1 MATQQPRTNAET
13 KYSVSQR
20 ERLHLRGGLPYRSHA
35 EHRHRERRPLG
46 AAGIE
51 FALAHSSTDES
62 IVGHTF
68 WAARPQQR
76 KGIEPSTVGVAG
88 YSGRLEDGTVYRMIY
103 PLQER
108 EQMEDGLPLVA
119 TAYRL
124 NSVAEHAREHLS
136 LSEPEIAALTAH
148 LRALADYGGIV
159 DEADSDI
166 GGSDAG
172 E

>member
-1 MATQQPRTNAET
+1 MATQQPRTNCET

-20 ERLHLRGGLPYRSHA
+20 ERLHLRGGLPYRDHA
-35 EHRHRERRPLG
+35 AHRHHERRPLG
-46 AAGIE
+46 AVGIE

-68 WAARPQQR
+68 WAARPQQQT
-76 KGIEPSTVGVAG
+76 GIEPSTVGVAA
-88 YSGRLEDGTVYRMIY
+88 YAGRLEDDSVYRMIY

-108 EQMEDGLPLVA
+108 EGMDDGPPLVA

-124 NSVAEHAREHLS
+124 DSVAEHAREHLS
-136 LSEPEIAALTAH
+136 LSDPEIAALTAH
-148 LRALADYGGIV
+148 LRTLADYGGIV
-159 DEADSDI
+159 DESAQEE
-166 GGSDAG
+166 GGSD